1 MFNPRMK
8 KLSASLVALA
18 LITVMVI
25 LQGFGVS
32 AETLSELK
40 GRQEEL
46 ADEKAKIDDR
56 LEELGEDIT
65 KKKEY
70 RDEIY
75 AQIEVI
81 QEEIGVLKDQI
92 KLLNE
97 KISAAEDAIS
107 EQQSGIDASFDLLKE
122 RIRALYITG
131 DASTLTILLGS
142 EDFLDY
148 MEKAHMLQ
156 AVTEHDSQLIDS
168 LTEKRESIQAELDAI
183 TVDKEALSEKKKLED
198 QKCAELGELYEQAQR
213 LVLEA
218 EDAQIAAAANSDL
231 LSTEI
236 ESTEAAIAELEDE
249 IKAQYGEGA
258 VNLGGTGYE
267 GTGNFIWPMP
277 GYTYITCYYGDGGHR
292 GIDIAG
298 GDIYGKAIIAADSG
312 FVEYAGW
319 NDSYGY
325 CVFINHGNGY
335 ETRYAHMS
343 ALGTSTGAYVSS
355 GDTIGF
361 VGSTGNSTGPHL
373 HFEVI
378 NGGSTTNPFGYF

>member
-1 MFNPRMK
+1 MFNPRIK
-8 KLSASLVALA
+8 KLSASLIAIALA
-18 LITVMVI
+18 LVMVMN
-25 LQGFGVS
+25 QDFNAS

-40 GRQEEL
+40 ERQEEL
-46 ADEKAKIDDR
+46 AAEKAQIDDR
-56 LEELGEDIT
+56 LEELSDDIS

-70 RDEIY
+70 RDEIN
-75 AQIEVI
+75 AQILVL
-81 QEEIGVLKDQI
+81 QEEIDILKQQI

-97 KISAAEDAIS
+97 KIYIAEDAIAQ
-107 EQQSGIDASFDLLKE
+107 QQSGIDDSYDLLKE
-122 RIRALYITG
+122 RIRALYISG
-131 DASTLTILLGS
+131 DSSTLTILLDS
-142 EDFLDY
+142 ENFLDY
-148 MEKAHMLQ
+148 MEKARILQ
-156 AVTEHDSQLIDS
+156 AVTEHDSQLIDT
-168 LTEKRESIQAELDAI
+168 LTEKREGIQAELDTI
-183 TVDKEALSEKKKLED
+183 TADKETLSDKKKQED

-218 EDAQIAAAANSDL
+218 EDAQSAAAANSDL
-231 LSTEI
+231 LSTQI
-236 ESTEAAIAELEDE
+236 ESTETAIAELEDE
-249 IKAQYGEGA
+249 IKAQYGNGA

-298 GDIYGKAIIAADSG
+298 GDIYGKAIVAADSG

-343 ALGTSTGAYVSS
+343 SLGTSAGSYINS
-355 GDTIGF
+355 GETIGF

-378 NGGSTTNPFGYF
+378 YGGSTTNPFNYF